1 MRAILLIL
9 IVAPMLAGCIT
20 APPSNPS
27 NLCSIFREKH
37 GWYDAAEDAQKRW
50 GAPIPVQMSIIYQ
63 ESQFQADA
71 APPRN
76 RLFWIIPWTRIS
88 SAYGYTQALDSTW
101 SHYKDQAGH
110 PFARRDSFDSAVDFV
125 GWYVDQS
132 HRILGIS
139 KADAYS
145 QYLAYYLGPGGY
157 RQGLYRQKSWLRRSA
172 SRVASRS
179 SRYGAQLSSC
189 RGELERQ
196 GHWWWPF

>member
-1 MRAILLIL
+1 MRNLSLLL
-9 IVAPMLAGCIT
+9 VVAMLLAGCIT
-20 APPSNPS
+20 APPDNPS

-37 GWYDAAEDAQKRW
+37 GWYDDAKAAEEHW

-63 ESQFQADA
+63 ESQYVGDA

-76 RLFWIIPWTRIS
+76 KLFWVIPWTHIS

-101 SHYKDQAGH
+101 GHYKDQAGH
-110 PFARRDSFDSAVDFV
+110 PFADRDDFGDATDFV

-145 QYLAYYLGPGGY
+145 QYLAYYLGQGGY
-157 RQGLYRQKSWLRRSA
+157 RQGLYRSKPWLRRAA

-179 SRYGAQLSSC
+179 HTYGAQLASC
-189 RGELERQ
+189 RSALEHS